1 MCVFV
6 HLHELSSARESKSTQ
21 GRKEVGGGVKEG
33 EKGKGENEE
42 GGRRCLYF

>member
-1 MCVFV
+1 MSFEVQ
-6 HLHELSSARESKSTQ
+6 ERARAHKE
-21 GRKEVGGGVKEG
+21 GRKWGGVKEG